1 MTRLFKDIV
10 YALSDM
16 IADLAERINDWAAE
30 PGEGSP
36 APLRTCSTCLRAIGG
51 R

>member
-1 MTRLFKDIV
+1 MKRVFKDIV

-30 PGEGSP
+30 PGEPIPVSN
-36 APLRTCSTCLRAIGG
+36 RICSTCLRDI
-51 R
+51 